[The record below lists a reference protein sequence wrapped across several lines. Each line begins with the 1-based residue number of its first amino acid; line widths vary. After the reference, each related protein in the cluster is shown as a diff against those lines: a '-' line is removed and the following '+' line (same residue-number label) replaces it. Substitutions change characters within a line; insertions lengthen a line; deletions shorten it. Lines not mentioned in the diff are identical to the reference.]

1 MNYKKELTMFYER
14 KTKDRNL
21 LYIIIYP
28 IGFLLVFF
36 GTAVTLG
43 FEPAFYTLG
52 GIFLLMSVIPFVSF
66 WRTRNAGFLTLGL
79 FQFFA
84 FLVCLSAPSAIEDKS
99 QIGLIPFFMI
109 GMYAFMLM
117 SGYQL
122 LNRKIKWRG
131 QEVFELAA
139 QPVEDIGNSYTARPR
154 PAGQTKVS
162 KTEMIR
168 FVDFITTNL
177 IAFAFREENRIVFVP
192 VLPGKDNPYLFG
204 LKKDYLEDTWVAI
217 DYDGRVTVNV
227 TEKDYLILKQDLD
240 FDQFCASLG
249 NLFIEF
255 LDLSKAGQEEK
266 IIDKMNALRLSPLS

>member
-1 MNYKKELTMFYER
+1 MFYER
-14 KTKDRNL
+14 KTKDKSL
-21 LYIIIYP
+21 WQIVLYP
-28 IGFLLVFF
+28 IGFIVLFLGASAIF
-36 GTAVTLG
+36 GFPAG
-43 FEPAFYTLG
+43 FYAIG
-52 GIFLLMSVIPFVSF
+52 GLFLLISVIPFVSF
-66 WRTRNAGFLTLGL
+66 WRTRNAGFLAVGL
-79 FQFFA
+79 FQFFV
-84 FLVCLSAPSAIEDKS
+84 FLVCISAPPAIEDRS
-99 QIGLIPFFMI
+99 QAGMIPLFII

-139 QPVEDIGNSYTARPR
+139 MPIEDTGNNYTSRPR

-177 IAFAFREENRIVFVP
+177 IAFAFREDNRIVFVP

-204 LKKDYLEDTWVAI
+204 LKKNYLEDTWVAI
-217 DYDGRVTVNV
+217 DYDGKVTVNI
-227 TEKDYLILKQDLD
+227 TEKDYLIFKQDLD
-240 FDQFCASLG
+240 FDQLCASLG

-255 LDLSKAGQEEK
+255 LELSKSGQESK
-266 IIDKMNALRLSPLS
+266 IIDRMNALRLSPLS